1 MGLWATLAAP
11 AGAANVAS
19 DDGSNY
25 SSFGT
30 FSGSNLG
37 TGFGAWTITG
47 SDNNS
52 SHEGTYLDTG
62 SKAIS
67 VGTKCWGF
75 YANSGQVVD
84 AVRLFTGSLS
94 AGQVFQVDLQFDGI
108 GNGSGHSAPP
118 GNGSARQA
126 GFELR
131 SGSTA
136 RFRFYFIGG
145 ASNCAFDDNAGN
157 NNSIGTGGFPSGG
170 FRVVFKL
177 ITADT
182 YEFTVISPN
191 SGTVIYGS
199 GTRTLMGT
207 SGSGI
212 DRVDLYDNDNQDGSS
227 GNCYFNNLKIGYDAP
242 AISSQPSSSTTACAG
257 GGASTSVTGSSTDG
271 STLSYAWRRRGNGW
285 TAWTMGVNGGNI
297 FLASSGQIDSSTGNA
312 WGLQQTSGSIAT
324 DAIRALPST
333 LAANQTISLDF
344 DNKSV
349 VSGGSVGISL
359 QDSGGNNA
367 FEFYFSGG
375 GANYSIRDNSGS
387 ARNTGLPFTSTG
399 LHLDFTLTSSTGYSL
414 QVKRLSDGATYLLTG
429 TTIGSVSLQRVR
441 FFCFASGAGNNV
453 YFNNLVAQ
461 GADDNAGNYGSWNGS
476 TTTGLGQQPLT
487 GSTLGGGTTFSGAT
501 TATLSFSGAN
511 TADSGKVFDCA
522 VMSGQGY
529 TTVSSAS
536 TLTVNPGPTA
546 FSVTGGGA
554 YCSGGSG
561 VAVGLSGSQSS
572 VTYQLYRNGGA
583 TAVGSPVSGT
593 GSAISFGN
601 QTVADTYTVVAT
613 TNTTLCTA
621 AMTGSATVTIN
632 ARPTSIVSGGGTI
645 CNGDSSL
652 IQAALTGSGP
662 WSVTWSD
669 GFSHSVSA
677 SPDSRTVSPGLT
689 TIYTVTALSDANC
702 TAQAGDRTGSATVTV
717 NARPTSTVS
726 GGGTVC
732 NGGSSLIQAALT
744 GSGPWSVTWSDG
756 FSHSVSVSPDSRTVS
771 PGLTTIYTVTSLS
784 DANCTAQ
791 AGDRTGSATVTV
803 NARPTSTVSG
813 GGTIC
818 NGGSSII
825 QAALTGAGPWS
836 VTWSDG
842 FSHSVSASPDT
853 RTVSPGATT
862 IYTVTTLSDANC
874 ASQAGDRTGSATVTV
889 EKAPLIW
896 IGGNGSWDFTS
907 TGLWQ
912 DSNAVPSTYCDGY
925 DVLLDDSASVTSP
938 TISLGTTVA
947 PTSLTNNSTKNYTIS
962 GTGKITGSASLTKLG
977 GSTLT
982 VGTANDSTGAT
993 TISAGTLLVNG
1004 ALGSGAVTVES
1015 GATLGGSGTI
1025 AGPVTVQV
1033 GGILGPGASIGT
1045 LTVANAVTLGGTT
1058 SMEINKSGATTT
1070 SDKLVRSGGDLSYG
1084 GTLTVTLLGG
1094 SDALTGG
1101 ETFDLFDAT
1110 SFSSSFGTLNLPSLA
1125 AGLNWWTDPLVVDGT
1140 IVVNRAPTAFNKT
1153 YTRQKD
1159 TSLKISKAGLLSD
1172 ASDLDSGDSASY
1184 DTFIYSGSA
1193 TVTQDVNYIYYQPA
1207 DNNPDTMQYRVKDT
1221 RGGTT
1226 TRNIQINVTNGVGQ
1240 AVSLMVSGGT
1250 ATATFA
1256 GIPGYSYQIQ
1266 RSTNLTDWVTLTTT
1280 NAPAAGVFQWVDDFS
1295 DLGGQPSSAYY
1306 RLRQP

>member
-199 GTRTLMGT
+199 GARTLMGT

-621 AMTGSATVTIN
+621 AMTGIATVTVN
-632 ARPTSIVSGGGTI
+632 ARPTSTVSGGGTI

-652 IQAALTGSGP
+652 IQAALTGTGP

-702 TAQAGDRTGSATVTV
+702 ASQAGDRTGSATVT
-717 NARPTSTVS
+717 A
-726 GGGTVC
+726 
-732 NGGSSLIQAALT
+732 
-744 GSGPWSVTWSDG
+744 
-756 FSHSVSVSPDSRTVS
+756 
-771 PGLTTIYTVTSLS
+771 
-784 DANCTAQ
+784 
-791 AGDRTGSATVTV
+791 

-825 QAALTGAGPWS
+825 QAALTGTGPWS
-836 VTWSDG
+836 VNWSDG
-842 FSHSVSASPDT
+842 FSHSVSASPDS

-862 IYTVTTLSDANC
+862 TYTVTVLSDANC
-874 ASQAGDRTGSATVTV
+874 ASQAGDRSGSATVTV

-925 DVLLDDSASVTSP
+925 DVLLDDSASTTSP

-962 GTGKITGSASLTKLG
+962 GAGKITGSASLTKLG

-982 VGTANDSTGAT
+982 VGTVNDSTGAT

-1025 AGPVTVQV
+1025 AGPVTVQA

-1101 ETFDLFDAT
+1101 ETFDLFDAN
-1110 SFSSSFGTLNLPSLA
+1110 SFSGSFGTMNVPSLA

-1140 IVVNRAPTAFNKT
+1140 IVVNRAPTAFDKT

-1172 ASDLDSGDSASY
+1172 ASDPDSGDSVSY

-1193 TVTQDVNYIYYQPA
+1193 TVTQDVNYIYYH
-1207 DNNPDTMQYRVKDT
+1207 
-1221 RGGTT
+1221 
-1226 TRNIQINVTNGVGQ
+1226 
-1240 AVSLMVSGGT
+1240 
-1250 ATATFA
+1250 
-1256 GIPGYSYQIQ
+1256 
-1266 RSTNLTDWVTLTTT
+1266 
-1280 NAPAAGVFQWVDDFS
+1280 
-1295 DLGGQPSSAYY
+1295 
-1306 RLRQP
+1306 